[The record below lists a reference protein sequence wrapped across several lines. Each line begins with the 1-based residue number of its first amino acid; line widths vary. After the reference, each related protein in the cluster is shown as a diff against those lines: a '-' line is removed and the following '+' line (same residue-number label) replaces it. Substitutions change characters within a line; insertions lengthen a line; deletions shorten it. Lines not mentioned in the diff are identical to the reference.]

1 MKKIQSPIVNG
12 NVTTM
17 NNANFCSTE
26 QAVHFILHV
35 KIRKL
40 VPERLIIKLVC
51 HIRNVYKHP
60 NITPKIFD
68 FYKYKARHISFSIL
82 LKIKAMVGES
92 RVSDSR
98 GEVERK
104 DDNDKGNL
112 INILVVTIT
121 LLFPIVLINN
131 I

>member
-51 HIRNVYKHP
+51 HIRNVYQHP
-60 NITPKIFD
+60 NIYPFILFD

-112 INILVVTIT
+112 INILVVT
-121 LLFPIVLINN
+121 
-131 I
+131 

>member
-1 MKKIQSPIVNG
+1 MLIHKKYLTSIN
-12 NVTTM
+12 
-17 NNANFCSTE
+17 
-26 QAVHFILHV
+26 
-35 KIRKL
+35 IRL
-40 VPERLIIKLVC
+40 A
-51 HIRNVYKHP
+51 
-60 NITPKIFD
+60 IFL
-68 FYKYKARHISFSIL
+68 FSIL

-104 DDNDKGNL
+104 DDNDKGNF

-121 LLFPIVLINN
+121 LLFPIVFINN